1 MGRQVQRHQP
11 IANALLGAVLLWLA
25 LGLGFVQAEDQVPG
39 PDDQYTLGAGDVIR
53 IHVFGEPDLSFE
65 SVLVGESG
73 KVSYPFL
80 GELTVKGL
88 TLAQMD
94 ALLLTGLKPDY
105 LIDPKISVSI
115 VAYRPFFI
123 SGEVK
128 KPGSYPY
135 QPGLRLRQAISL
147 AEGFTER
154 ASQSKIY
161 VVHDNDPSA
170 KRHRVD
176 LGYDVKPGDTIT
188 VEESFF

>member
-1 MGRQVQRHQP
+1 MTGPLSLVRP
-11 IANALLGAVLLWLA
+11 LLGAWLLSLA
-25 LGLGFVQAEDQVPG
+25 FVVGLGQAHAQ
-39 PDDQYTLGAGDVIR
+39 DDSTADDEYTLGAGDIIR
-53 IHVFGEPDLSFE
+53 IHVFGEPDLSFD
-65 SVLVGESG
+65 SILVGEAG

-80 GELTVKGL
+80 GELAVKGL
-88 TLAQMD
+88 TLAGLD
-94 ALLLTGLKPDY
+94 DLLHKGLRPDY

-154 ASQSKIY
+154 ASKSKIY
-161 VVHDNDPSA
+161 VVHDNDPNANRRKVGLS
-170 KRHRVD
+170 
-176 LGYDVKPGDTIT
+176 YNVKPGDTIT